1 MIGKI
6 IFYIASYIIWLFLTW
21 PFNPLNLQDIIT
33 GLVVALGAVLIFGR
47 NIGQTTTLDENNKR
61 FNIKIVGW
69 ALVYIP
75 VLMYYMIIANL
86 DVLYRIIKTDRPINP
101 GIVKINT
108 ELKSPLSR
116 AILCNSITL
125 TPGTL
130 TVDIKEDIIYVHW
143 INITASSQ
151 REATEV
157 IAGRFEKILKK
168 VFE

>member
-1 MIGKI
+1 MNKI
-6 IFYIASYIIWLFLTW
+6 ISYLLIYIIWLLLSW
-21 PFNPLNLQDIIT
+21 PFNPLKIQDILV
-33 GLVVALGAVLIFGR
+33 GLVVAFIPVILFVKKSKKSFSKSSSKLEI
-47 NIGQTTTLDENNKR
+47 KR
-61 FNIKIVGW
+61 IGW
-69 ALVYIP
+69 AILYIP
-75 VLMYYMIIANL
+75 VLIYNMIIANF
-86 DVLYRIIKTDRPINP
+86 DVLYRIISPELPIKP

-108 ELKSPLSR
+108 TLKSSMAR

-143 INITASSQ
+143 INITTSS
-151 REATEV
+151 RNVATKK